1 MRRVFGDALWSAG
14 GLIVLL
20 LILVAL
26 DDRVRVEVATRIVA
40 APVATVSQTGAQATG
55 LLQLLTDVAR
65 DQATTHTPL
74 FLFAFAGMALVLFMI
89 RS

>member
-20 LILVAL
+20 LILVAV
-26 DDRVRVEVATRIVA
+26 DDRVRMEIATRLVS
-40 APVATVSQTGAQATG
+40 APVATVAQTGAQATG
-55 LLQLLTDVAR
+55 MIQLLTDVAR

-74 FLFAFAGMALVLFMI
+74 FLFAFAGGVLLLFML